1 MLKIRRCMKRSAMSE
16 KPVALIHMPA
26 YGIAVH
32 MPIDFESEYSSGK
45 TSVRY
50 CGKNRGFKDIF
61 KKYEKFAIKYFCENE
76 KVSET
81 VFACSYGA
89 QVESLKKEKNSQKP
103 RDTVPFNKILLT
115 VLYNYIY

>member
-1 MLKIRRCMKRSAMSE
+1 MSA
-16 KPVALIHMPA
+16 LTLTTLTHI
-26 YGIAVH
+26 
-32 MPIDFESEYSSGK
+32 FREYL
-45 TSVRY
+45 R
-50 CGKNRGFKDIF
+50 
-61 KKYEKFAIKYFCENE
+61 ENE

-115 VLYNYIY
+115 VLYV

>member
-1 MLKIRRCMKRSAMSE
+1 MSA
-16 KPVALIHMPA
+16 LTLTTLTHI
-26 YGIAVH
+26 
-32 MPIDFESEYSSGK
+32 FREYL
-45 TSVRY
+45 R
-50 CGKNRGFKDIF
+50 
-61 KKYEKFAIKYFCENE
+61 ENE

-81 VFACSYGA
+81 VFASSYGA

>member
-1 MLKIRRCMKRSAMSE
+1 MSA
-16 KPVALIHMPA
+16 LTLTTLTHI
-26 YGIAVH
+26 
-32 MPIDFESEYSSGK
+32 FREYL
-45 TSVRY
+45 R
-50 CGKNRGFKDIF
+50 
-61 KKYEKFAIKYFCENE
+61 ENE

>member
-1 MLKIRRCMKRSAMSE
+1 MSA
-16 KPVALIHMPA
+16 LTLTTLTHI
-26 YGIAVH
+26 
-32 MPIDFESEYSSGK
+32 FREYL
-45 TSVRY
+45 R
-50 CGKNRGFKDIF
+50 
-61 KKYEKFAIKYFCENE
+61 ENE

-115 VLYNYIY
+115 VCIIIFINIKI